1 MKAEERL
8 KLITAAGVLILGA
21 FYFFVHLPLQDK
33 CRANEAQA
41 SQLRE
46 ERIAVQNFQNAHLN
60 QEEYRQEL
68 AERLERADKA
78 LPSHLGQGEFLS
90 RLQADAL
97 GTGLQLEE
105 ALPRERQAVEE
116 HCVALPVQFKV
127 AGDYFQLLDFLQRL
141 RGEDRFYQVRQMKVK
156 VKGKGSV
163 LEAEMLIV
171 MFAEDI

>member
-116 HCVALPVQFKV
+116 NCVALPVQFKV
-127 AGDYFQLLDFLQRL
+127 AGDYFQLLEFLQRL
-141 RGEDRFYQVRQMKVK
+141 RGEERFYQLRQMKVK

>member
-105 ALPRERQAVEE
+105 ALPKERQAVEG

-141 RGEDRFYQVRQMKVK
+141 RGEERFYQLRQMKVK